1 MPAYELAI
9 NVGATDTASAVID
22 QVTDKLGGLG
32 KFAAGI
38 GGAAA
43 GALAVVG
50 TAAAGATALA
60 FSTAQD
66 IQSGQRDI
74 QRSLGDT
81 ANAATDYK
89 AVMTD
94 AFGANLGDDMADI
107 AQTIIEV
114 EQNTARLGGVSENVL
129 SGMVQ
134 DAERF
139 QKTFDGDTNET
150 IGAAATLM
158 DEFGLTGG
166 QAFDFIT
173 LGQQRGLNASNDFL
187 DSIREYSNVFD
198 DGGFSAE
205 QFFSIMETGLAGGV
219 LGTDKIADA
228 VKEYT
233 VNLNEGGDKVQDA
246 FGTLGLNFDD
256 ISKSVARGDSDWGDY
271 FDTIVT
277 GINEVED
284 TALRAE
290 LQKAIFGTL
299 AEDLGVEFTRELTS
313 AKTSLEDMIGATEG
327 LTVGMKSLGEVG
339 QGAWRQ
345 LELALEPFGTAILDI
360 VNDNIPLLQ
369 TGINR
374 VAQEVGTLAV
384 KGAEVLEAFGQ
395 GVAEGGFTQGVI
407 DAVRVVDA
415 ELGAGL
421 QSISDDPY
429 PIAFDT
435 STAKGQLLELV
446 QRGEAA
452 RDAFNTGLE
461 EGGFLNGILEGL
473 KAFSPVL
480 DHAITRAG
488 EIKAAFDKGLA
499 EGNLFTG
506 ALAALV
512 EFEPRLNDLIATVEK
527 GYDFVINLDIATA
540 EQGLID
546 WLNRTAERVK
556 NVFTGGPAIQGP
568 QLASAQSNLE
578 PFQGSIAQTFGA
590 NFEWPEPPLF
600 EWPEFPEFNV
610 EWPEFPD
617 FDFTWPELTT
627 VLAPLTAFTWPVLAP
642 MLAPLLAFKWPDI
655 GTKLSGLLDFEWP
668 SLPASVTGFL
678 DFKWPSLPEFKWP
691 SLPEFEWPSLP
702 SLPSFGSLFGGGSS
716 APAAPA
722 SATASVTD
730 VDFNAFTHDYK
741 VTASVFTEPDF
752 GDFTHDYNASSTVDD
767 VAFGDFT
774 HDYDVT
780 ASVRSVDWGSFAHSY
795 AATARISSVNWGNF
809 QHHYNATA
817 RVTQFVTQV
826 VSNAQARHSGT
837 AFDSGGVRVVGDGGP
852 EIVQMPTGAR
862 VLNASRTRE
871 LRREMGGGGDVHVHI
886 GNISGNVS
894 DADARRAGHAFG
906 EAFKSRAMAKGIR

>member
-22 QVTDKLGGLG
+22 QVTNKLGGLG

-38 GGAAA
+38 SGVAA
-43 GALAVVG
+43 GAVAAVG
-50 TAAAGATALA
+50 TAAVGATALA
-60 FSTAQD
+60 FDTAQD

-81 ANAATDYK
+81 MNTATDYK

-94 AFGANLGDDMADI
+94 AFGANLGDDLADI
-107 AQTIIEV
+107 AGTIIEV
-114 EQNTARLGGVSENVL
+114 EQSTARLGGVSESVL

-134 DAERF
+134 GAERV
-139 QKTFDGDTNET
+139 QATFGTDTGET
-150 IGAAATLM
+150 ISATTALM
-158 DEFGLTGG
+158 ENFGLTST
-166 QAFDFIT
+166 QAMDFIVK
-173 LGQQRGLNASNDFL
+173 GQQRGLDSAGDFL
-187 DSIREYSNVFD
+187 DTINEYSPQFRA
-198 DGGFSAE
+198 AE
-205 QFFSIMETGLAGGV
+205 ADAGQFFSILETGIGSGGF
-219 LGTDKIADA
+219 LGTDRVA
-228 VKEYT
+228 
-233 VNLNEGGDKVQDA
+233 DA
-246 FGTLGLNFDD
+246 FGEFRKRILDDSKLTTESLKSLGFNTEEFLSGVSDGTIPVVDAFGMVTDALAETDD
-256 ISKSVARGDSDWGDY
+256 LVAQNVAGVG
-271 FDTIVT
+271 
-277 GINEVED
+277 
-284 TALRAE
+284 L
-290 LQKAIFGTL
+290 LGTQF
-299 AEDLGVEFTRELTS
+299 EDLGVDAIRNLDLS
-313 AKTSLEDMIGATEG
+313 KTSLEDMTGATDSLSSG
-327 LTVGMKSLGEVG
+327 FKTLGEVG

-345 LELALEPFGTAILDI
+345 LGLALEPFGTAILEI
-360 VNDNIPLLQ
+360 VNNNIPLLQ

-384 KGAEVLEAFGQ
+384 KGAEVIEAFAQ
-395 GVAEGGFTQGVI
+395 GSAEGGFAQGI
-407 DAVRVVDA
+407 IEAVRVVDA

-461 EGGFLNGILEGL
+461 EGGFLNGIKEGL

-512 EFEPRLNDLIATVEK
+512 EFEPRLNDLITTVEK
-527 GYDFVINLDIATA
+527 GYDFVVNLDIATA

-556 NVFTGGPAIQGP
+556 NVFAGGPAIQGP
-568 QLASAQSNLE
+568 ELPTFEGN
-578 PFQGSIAQTFGA
+578 IAQTFGA

-600 EWPEFPEFNV
+600 EWPPL
-610 EWPEFPD
+610 PD
-617 FDFTWPELTT
+617 FDFEWPSLTT
-627 VLAPLTAFTWPVLAP
+627 VLAPLTAFTWPALAP
-642 MLAPLLAFKWPDI
+642 LLAPLLAFKWPAI
-655 GTKLSGLLDFEWP
+655 GDKLSNLLSFEWP

-678 DFKWPSLPEFKWP
+678 DFKWPSLPEFTWP
-691 SLPEFEWPSLP
+691 SLPTFEWPSLP
-702 SLPSFGSLFGGGSS
+702 SFGLPSLGGLFGGG
-716 APAAPA
+716 AAAPA
-722 SATASVTD
+722 TATASVTD

-752 GDFTHDYNASSTVDD
+752 GDFTHDYVSTSTVEG
-767 VAFGDFT
+767 VNFGDFT
-774 HDYDVT
+774 NDYTVT
-780 ASVRSVDWGSFAHSY
+780 ASVGSVDWGSFAHSY

-826 VSNAQARHSGT
+826 AANASGT
-837 AFDSGGVRVVGDGGP
+837 ESFRGGLSLVGERGP
-852 EIVQMPTGAR
+852 EIVQAPTNSR
-862 VLNASRTRE
+862 ILNASRTRE
-871 LRREMGGGGDVHVHI
+871 LRREMGGSNNAPITIVINESSTPRETASAVQ
-886 GNISGNVS
+886 SVLQR
-894 DADARRAGHAFG
+894 AR
-906 EAFKSRAMAKGIR
+906 AKGIR